1 MRQALSRFLV
11 LLAVW
16 GLPPA
21 LGAAPQTELK
31 QLRQEI
37 KALQE
42 ELEASEETQTD
53 VLDKLRESEQAISEV
68 NRHLRELAQQQR
80 VLETSIKALQGE
92 SKQLEK
98 DILKAQTALGKV
110 LYQQY
115 LYGEQDYL
123 KILLSQ
129 TNPNERARELRY
141 YTYISRARADLI
153 KRLGEQ
159 LRRLEAITA
168 EALNKKTELDANR
181 QAEAKEK
188 QRLVE
193 TKRQHLSVLAELK
206 QDIDNRRGQIARLQK
221 DEQRLQKLVARL
233 ANVVKK
239 PRRSAAE
246 SSQANRLFYAQKGR
260 LPVPINGEL
269 VNRFGTPRED
279 SGAPWKGLFYKAAI
293 GARVMAVAA
302 GQVVFADWLRG
313 FGNLMIVDHGEGYM
327 SLYGNN
333 ETLYKQVGEAVG
345 PNEAIATA
353 GNSGGNPESGLYFE
367 LRFQSKPLNPAEWL
381 RNK

>member
-16 GLPPA
+16 ALPVA
-21 LGAAPQTELK
+21 LCAAPQTDLK

-92 SKQLEK
+92 SKQLET

-115 LYGEQDYL
+115 LHGEQDYL

-129 TNPNERARELRY
+129 SNPNERARELRY

-153 KRLGEQ
+153 KHLGEQ
-159 LRRLEAITA
+159 LRRLGAITE

-181 QAEAKEK
+181 EAEAGEK
-188 QRLVE
+188 RRLLK
-193 TKRQHLSVLAELK
+193 TKRQHLNVLAELK
-206 QDIDNRRGQIARLQK
+206 QDIATRRGQIARLQK

-239 PRRSAAE
+239 PRRGASE
-246 SSQANRLFYAQKGR
+246 SNQANRLFYAQKGR

-279 SGAPWKGLFYKAAI
+279 SGAPWKGLFYKAAL